1 MAKAWG
7 WVRSAASRFSRMNA
21 SGKLRGEH
29 AHRAGDIRRTHNG
42 FLRCVNE
49 ISICGVHVVW
59 YLVSSSLRD
68 YLLECVPK
76 FDDMFPC
83 SDTRSDLH

>member
-1 MAKAWG
+1 
-7 WVRSAASRFSRMNA
+7 MNA

-42 FLRCVNE
+42 LSRCVYE
-49 ISICGVHVVW
+49 ISVRGVHVVW

-76 FDDMFPC
+76 FDALPPC
-83 SDTRSDLH
+83 SETRSDLHL